1 MGEEYVSGI
10 ERRRREKEQFFREH
24 PRSPVA
30 PEERA
35 DLSLSYYPVDA
46 DYRFVVALH
55 EHDDPE
61 TVTVETTT
69 GEVREYLQ
77 WGEFVVEL
85 EGESVAIQ
93 AYRGDPDEE
102 RLWVPFRDATSGD
115 ATYGAGRYI
124 DLEPEDRSGDGR
136 WVLDFNEAYNPTCA
150 YAEDY
155 SCPLPPA
162 ENWLDVAIE
171 AGEQTPH

>member
-1 MGEEYVSGI
+1 MPPDD
-10 ERRRREKEQFFREH
+10 REGF
-24 PRSPVA
+24 
-30 PEERA
+30 
-35 DLSLSYYPVDA
+35 SLSYYPVDA
-46 DYRFVVALH
+46 DYRFVVTLH

-69 GEVREYLQ
+69 GETREYLE

-85 EGESVAIQ
+85 EGQSVAIQ
-93 AYRGDPDEE
+93 AHRGDPDEE
-102 RLWVPFRDATSGD
+102 RLWVPFRDATSGE

-124 DLEPEDRSGDGR
+124 GLESDDRSGDGR

-150 YAEDY
+150 YAPEY
-155 SCPLPPA
+155 SCPLPPTA
-162 ENWLDVAIE
+162 NWLDGAIE

>member
-1 MGEEYVSGI
+1 M
-10 ERRRREKEQFFREH
+10 QFFREH
-24 PRSPVA
+24 PRSPV
-30 PEERA
+30 PPDERER
-35 DLSLSYYPVDA
+35 LSLSYYPVDA
-46 DYRFVVALH
+46 DDRFVVALH